1 MPSLFVVLRGLL
13 FTECRFYAEVFLS
26 ASMSDVQESP
36 YMTICIRLALKSSFL
51 TIVAPVYLG
60 NDGFFVLLEPIE
72 EKPFMAG
79 ATAPQ

>member
-1 MPSLFVVLRGLL
+1 
-13 FTECRFYAEVFLS
+13 
-26 ASMSDVQESP
+26 
-36 YMTICIRLALKSSFL
+36 MTICIRLALKSSFL
-51 TIVAPVYLG
+51 TIVALVYLG